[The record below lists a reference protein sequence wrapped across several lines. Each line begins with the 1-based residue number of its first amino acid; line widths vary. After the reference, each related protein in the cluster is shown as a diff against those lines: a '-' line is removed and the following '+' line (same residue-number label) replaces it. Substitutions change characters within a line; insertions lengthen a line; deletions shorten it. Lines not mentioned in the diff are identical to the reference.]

1 MAKMNLLETLK
12 SDAQEAAWQTAAET
26 AAKVVQKTVVSI
38 ANNKAGPDGG
48 ALVASIIDTPA
59 GLALIQL
66 IAGIAVTQIPGVSD
80 DPRAAKLGTKLRQ
93 NGMAG
98 GMGLVAD
105 EVLTNLI
112 PSLTEVVN
120 ALPPAEESRVRV
132 EAPKVEEK
140 QLTTDDEA
148 IESVEKAQG
157 KRRAQV

>member
-120 ALPPAEESRVRV
+120 ALPPAEERVRV
-132 EAPKVEEK
+132 EAPKVEDK
-140 QLTTDDEA
+140 QLTNDDEA
-148 IESVEKAQG
+148 LTESVEKAQG